1 MLEHPEI
8 TGAFN
13 LNCLSFTE
21 DTYWSTAVTLIVE
34 LHIFTIFGNHALC
47 FLLQFA
53 IWIRV
58 EFKMCHG
65 VKQLGEVSEIQPQ
78 VSYILNVIIQ
88 EYAVNLILYTEL
100 LDKLI
105 GTVNNELSP

>member
-1 MLEHPEI
+1 
-8 TGAFN
+8 
-13 LNCLSFTE
+13 
-21 DTYWSTAVTLIVE
+21 
-34 LHIFTIFGNHALC
+34 
-47 FLLQFA
+47 
-53 IWIRV
+53 
-58 EFKMCHG
+58 MCHG